1 MRTLARSAERQRR
14 TLSTLVASAIPAAP
28 AAAFL
33 INSLPQS
40 QTAPFISLLRR
51 DGMGKAD
58 HVFVAVVA
66 LHICCCA
73 STAVGGEG
81 CRGHGDSHTGHHLL
95 GDDYYDGR

>member
-28 AAAFL
+28 AAAAFL
-33 INSLPQS
+33 INSLPPS
-40 QTAPFISLLRR
+40 QTAPSIFLWN
-51 DGMGKAD
+51 GMGKAD
-58 HVFVAVVA
+58 DVFVAVVA
-66 LHICCCA
+66 IHICCCA

-95 GDDYYDGR
+95 GDNYYDGR